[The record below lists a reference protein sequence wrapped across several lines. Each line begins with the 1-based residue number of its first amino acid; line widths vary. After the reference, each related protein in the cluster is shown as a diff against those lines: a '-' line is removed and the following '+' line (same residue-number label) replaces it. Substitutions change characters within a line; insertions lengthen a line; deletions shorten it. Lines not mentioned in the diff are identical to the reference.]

1 MNYTLRQ
8 LRVFV
13 AAAQQRSFSQAGQMI
28 GLSQSAVSH
37 SVKELES
44 EMGIRL
50 LDRTT
55 REVMLTEAG
64 VQLASRLERLLEE
77 LNTTLL
83 DVRSYG
89 QQRSGTVRIAASQ
102 TISAHL
108 MPQCLAAS
116 QLHFPEIKIML
127 RDRPQQW
134 VLQSI
139 RNAEVDFG
147 IVIGPLQVDDL
158 EGEAILEEPFLLL
171 CRQDDPLAAE
181 KEISWQMLNRRLLV
195 LQDYSSGSRVLIDEA
210 LRQQQVKVEIV
221 QEIGHPATLYP
232 MVEAGIGISI
242 LPALALPLP
251 QGRPLLVRR
260 ITPEINR
267 SIMLVRRKNRSLSP
281 AAEAIWQEVRQ
292 QAALLTQQ
300 RALAPAF

>member
-1 MNYTLRQ
+1 
-8 LRVFV
+8 
-13 AAAQQRSFSQAGQMI
+13 
-28 GLSQSAVSH
+28 
-37 SVKELES
+37 
-44 EMGIRL
+44 
-50 LDRTT
+50 
-55 REVMLTEAG
+55 
-64 VQLASRLERLLEE
+64 
-77 LNTTLL
+77 
-83 DVRSYG
+83 
-89 QQRSGTVRIAASQ
+89 
-102 TISAHL
+102 
-108 MPQCLAAS
+108 
-116 QLHFPEIKIML
+116 
-127 RDRPQQW
+127 
-134 VLQSI
+134 
-139 RNAEVDFG
+139 
-147 IVIGPLQVDDL
+147 
-158 EGEAILEEPFLLL
+158 
-171 CRQDDPLAAE
+171 
-181 KEISWQMLNRRLLV
+181 MLNRRLLV